1 MVDPNEI
8 KHLKIT
14 DKECELL
21 RLAVINYMSLINA
34 KGNSPYLK
42 YYDQLEK
49 LERDLLNKWV
59 SFAK

>member
-21 RLAVINYMSLINA
+21 HLAVINYMSLINA
-34 KGNSPYLK
+34 SGNSPYLK

-49 LERDLLNKWV
+49 LDRDLTNKWA